1 MQRRPLSMVTDPNVV
16 PMIDV
21 LLVLLI
27 IFMLGVV
34 VLQRRAFD
42 LQLPEQEGNAS
53 GAPPL
58 ILSIS
63 KGPRYTLNGRDL
75 PMGNLEGLL
84 RDVFRGRRE
93 RILFVKGERSL
104 SYQEV
109 VRAFDAARGA
119 GIEVTA
125 IVPGTQPTR

>member
-42 LQLPEQEGNAS
+42 LQLPEEGGDAS

-63 KGPRYTLNGRDL
+63 KGPNYTLNGREL
-75 PMGNLEGLL
+75 PSGNLESSL
-84 RDVFRGRRE
+84 RDIFRDRSE
-93 RILFVKGERSL
+93 KILFVKGERSL

-119 GIEVTA
+119 GIDVTA
-125 IVPGTQPTR
+125 IVPGTQLPR

>member
-42 LQLPEQEGNAS
+42 LQLPEEGSDAP

-63 KGPRYTLNGRDL
+63 KGPHYTLNGREL
-75 PMGNLEGLL
+75 PSGTLESSL
-84 RDVFRGRRE
+84 RDIFRDRSE
-93 RILFVKGERSL
+93 KILFVKGERSL

-119 GIEVTA
+119 GIDVTA
-125 IVPGTQPTR
+125 IVPGTQPPR